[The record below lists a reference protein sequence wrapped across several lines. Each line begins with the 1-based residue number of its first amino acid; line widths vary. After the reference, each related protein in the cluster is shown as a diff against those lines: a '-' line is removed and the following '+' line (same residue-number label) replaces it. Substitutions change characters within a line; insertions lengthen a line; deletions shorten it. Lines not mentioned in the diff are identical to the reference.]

1 MVKLVRTSKRHRWN
15 NFTLWNTDQ
24 GCKELYYNKK
34 FRDLK
39 SFFVLGGSIVHTSDG
54 ASASAE
60 GEENMTRFQYRHLKR
75 KRKRRRMQ
83 GNKNFAVSCVF
94 VGACIC
100 NCISHVWTLSMQ
112 TQPNTRVR
120 KVCTPCWNAESSI
133 VGTNQACFCVGRM
146 NISFALCD
154 PALMGQYHDIWRNPE
169 LYLQHQNHLKII
181 VKSA

>member
-15 NFTLWNTDQ
+15 NFTLCNTDQ
-24 GCKELYYNKK
+24 GCKKLYYNKK

-39 SFFVLGGSIVHTSDG
+39 SFFVLGGFIVHTSDG
-54 ASASAE
+54 ASASVKEKKTWHVSSTVISNASVDACKDIKTLRFLAFSLALAFAIVFYTCE
-60 GEENMTRFQYRHLKR
+60 PFQCKRNQTR
-75 KRKRRRMQ
+75 
-83 GNKNFAVSCVF
+83 
-94 VGACIC
+94 
-100 NCISHVWTLSMQ
+100 
-112 TQPNTRVR
+112 RVR
-120 KVCTPCWNAESSI
+120 KVCTPCRNAESSI

>member
-15 NFTLWNTDQ
+15 NFTLCNTDQ
-24 GCKELYYNKK
+24 GCKKLYFNKK

-75 KRKRRRMQ
+75 KRRRMQ

-112 TQPNTRVR
+112 TQPNT
-120 KVCTPCWNAESSI
+120 KGEKGLYAMLEYWKLHC
-133 VGTNQACFCVGRM
+133 GTNQACFCVGRM

>member
-15 NFTLWNTDQ
+15 NFTLCNTDQ
-24 GCKELYYNKK
+24 GCRKLYYTKK

-60 GEENMTRFQYRHLKR
+60 GEENMTRFHYRHLKRKR

-83 GNKNFAVSCVF
+83 GNKTLRFLAFSLALAFAIVF
-94 VGACIC
+94 HTCEPFQC
-100 NCISHVWTLSMQ
+100 KRNQ
-112 TQPNTRVR
+112 TRKVR
-120 KVCTPCWNAESSI
+120 KVCTPCWNAETRTKLAF
-133 VGTNQACFCVGRM
+133 VLDVWTFLLLCVP
-146 NISFALCD
+146 

-169 LYLQHQNHLKII
+169 LCLQHQNHLKII

>member
-15 NFTLWNTDQ
+15 NLTLCNTDQ

-54 ASASAE
+54 ASASAD
-60 GEENMTRFQYRHLKR
+60 GEENMTNIASVDACKDIKTLRFLAFSLALAFAIVFHTCEPFQCKR
-75 KRKRRRMQ
+75 
-83 GNKNFAVSCVF
+83 N
-94 VGACIC
+94 
-100 NCISHVWTLSMQ
+100 Q
-112 TQPNTRVR
+112 TRRVR

-133 VGTNQACFCVGRM
+133 VGTNQACFFVGRM
-146 NISFALCD
+146 NISFVLCD
-154 PALMGQYHDIWRNPE
+154 PALMGQYHDIWGNPE

>member
-15 NFTLWNTDQ
+15 NFTLCNTDQ
-24 GCKELYYNKK
+24 GCKKLYYNKK

-54 ASASAE
+54 ASASAD

-112 TQPNTRVR
+112 TQPNT
-120 KVCTPCWNAESSI
+120 KGEKGLYSMLECWKLHCGYEPSLLFCWTYEHFFCFVWSSPNGTVSWHLEKPWI
-133 VGTNQACFCVGRM
+133 VLAA
-146 NISFALCD
+146 SK
-154 PALMGQYHDIWRNPE
+154 PS
-169 LYLQHQNHLKII
+169 QNYC
-181 VKSA
+181 